1 MDSRLSLYL
10 RPTYRRLDLGPIGNL
25 AESPWTTNVLKAIEE
40 QKRYLW
46 KMVLLIEGERFL

>member
-1 MDSRLSLYL
+1 M
-10 RPTYRRLDLGPIGNL
+10 RRSDLGPVGNL

-46 KMVLLIEGERFL
+46 KMVLLMEGERFL